1 MEENTY
7 ALPSALD
14 SINRQDFSSDAA
26 YYEAAANLEI
36 KRSTPEFQKA
46 YSKIV
51 REAMAQREKEAD
63 RKSEEMVQAE
73 LKKTWL
79 TEREES
85 EISQRVQEEV
95 AGDIRS
101 GKISAAQMS
110 TEIDRRA
117 AAAVEAARLRKAK
130 ATVVNQAMRDAFGGR
145 S

>member
-85 EISQRVQEEV
+85 EISQRVQKEV
-95 AGDIRS
+95 AWDIQS
-101 GKISAAQMS
+101 GKINAAQMS

>member
-46 YSKIV
+46 YTKIV
-51 REAMAQREKEAD
+51 REAMAQREKEIV
-63 RKSEEMVQAE
+63 RENKEMVQAE

-101 GKISAAQMS
+101 GKINAAQMS

-117 AAAVEAARLRKAK
+117 AAAVEAARLHKAK
-130 ATVVNQAMRDAFGGR
+130 ATVFNQAMRDAFGRR